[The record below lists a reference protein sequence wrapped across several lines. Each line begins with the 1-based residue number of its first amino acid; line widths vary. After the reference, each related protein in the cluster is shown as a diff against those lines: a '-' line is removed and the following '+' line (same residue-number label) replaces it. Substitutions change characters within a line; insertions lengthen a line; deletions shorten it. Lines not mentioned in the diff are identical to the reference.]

1 MGRISTHP
9 ISDEQYFKYN
19 KLSNRSV
26 CMECGKSY
34 AGKHSSNLEKHYMSD
49 HKDTFKDIKRKKTL
63 ILSWH
68 KKNAAGL
75 RQKRK
80 RSNISTDDS
89 DDTFSDDELSEKNQE
104 VQPKINEV
112 LKAVNVSVSIS
123 PDELKQACL
132 ELVTVNGRPFA
143 MLEDS
148 GFKKIVNAI
157 TDGYKNEKVTIN
169 KENIRK
175 MIEPTAE
182 KCKEKIMKEVQ
193 NKMISL
199 KVDAAS
205 RMSRSF
211 LGINIQFMVDDKIN
225 LRTLAVRELK
235 ESHTAEYLKTV
246 IIEVLTS
253 FEISIK
259 QIYTVTSD
267 NGANMVKCTDI
278 LQNELNLTN
287 QHIQEIFGDVDVD
300 DESESAMNGLFE
312 AFKELENESLANATM
327 IQKDSL
333 LVGVRCGAH
342 TLQLAVFD
350 AIKKEK
356 SVEMLLTKAR
366 QISKKLRTPTM
377 TMFLNVSIFPNNLVF

>member
-1 MGRISTHP
+1 MGRNSTHP
-9 ISDEQYFKYN
+9 IRDEEYFKYN
-19 KLSNRSV
+19 KLSDKSV
-26 CMECGKSY
+26 CVECGKIYS
-34 AGKHSSNLEKHYMSD
+34 GKHSTNLEKHYKSD
-49 HKDTFKDIKRKKTL
+49 HKNTFKEITRKKEL
-63 ILSWH
+63 NLSWY
-68 KKNAAGL
+68 KKNAAGSH
-75 RQKRK
+75 QKRK
-80 RSNISTDDS
+80 RSNNSKDDS
-89 DDTFSDDELSEKNQE
+89 SSDDELIEINQE

-112 LKAVNVSVSIS
+112 LKAVNISVSIS
-123 PDELKQACL
+123 PDQLKQACL
-132 ELVTVNGRPFA
+132 ELVTVNGRPFS

-148 GFKKIVNAI
+148 GFKKIVNSI
-157 TDGYKNEKVTIN
+157 TDGYKSEKITIN

-205 RMSRSF
+205 RMNRSF

-253 FEISIK
+253 FQISIN

-278 LQNELNLTN
+278 LQSELNLTN

-300 DESESAMNGLFE
+300 DESDSVMNGLYE
-312 AFKELENESLANATM
+312 AFKELENESLSNV
-327 IQKDSL
+327 IKKDGL

-350 AIKKEK
+350 AIKKDS
-356 SVEMLLTKAR
+356 SVEMLLSKAR
-366 QISKKLRTPTM
+366 KVSKKLRTPTM
-377 TMFLNVSIFPNNLVF
+377 SMFLNVSIFPNK